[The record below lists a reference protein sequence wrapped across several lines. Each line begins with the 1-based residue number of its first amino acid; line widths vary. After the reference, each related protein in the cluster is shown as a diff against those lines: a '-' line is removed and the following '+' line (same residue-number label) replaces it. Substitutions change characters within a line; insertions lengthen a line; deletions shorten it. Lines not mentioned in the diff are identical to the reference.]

1 LITTKLH
8 TLRKTL
14 ADNQEFEKWEDN
26 CWWTGR
32 FFLVKRKFPSE
43 EERFPFQQEFSFW
56 SEGIFLLTSKTLSV
70 HRQLS
75 SYFSDSWLSASV
87 LLSVQYFQFEL
98 YMALLY
104 MGHDLLGTIK
114 KSMASLFIL
123 EILELFQ
130 NYLDFAFQTGFI

>member
-1 LITTKLH
+1 
-8 TLRKTL
+8 
-14 ADNQEFEKWEDN
+14 
-26 CWWTGR
+26 
-32 FFLVKRKFPSE
+32 
-43 EERFPFQQEFSFW
+43 
-56 SEGIFLLTSKTLSV
+56 LTSKTLSV